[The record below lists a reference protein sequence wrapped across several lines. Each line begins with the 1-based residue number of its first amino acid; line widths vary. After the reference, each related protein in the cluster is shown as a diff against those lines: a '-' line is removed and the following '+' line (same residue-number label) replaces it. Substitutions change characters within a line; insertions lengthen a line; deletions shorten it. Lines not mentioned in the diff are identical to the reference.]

1 MFKGFT
7 TMYNLIRI
15 TGQQVSKECNTS
27 MLKWWSF
34 SKNFKVFSIVDN
46 YSLVVVTRAEKTSSP
61 QGKQTIHYGILRT
74 LLSSIEKLLSC
85 FQLGLCSVTTIFSL
99 PPPPGGDPKGGRPVC
114 LRSCTRFEH
123 TETFNRKKQHM

>member
-61 QGKQTIHYGILRT
+61 
-74 LLSSIEKLLSC
+74 
-85 FQLGLCSVTTIFSL
+85 
-99 PPPPGGDPKGGRPVC
+99 
-114 LRSCTRFEH
+114 
-123 TETFNRKKQHM
+123 